1 MPETQRLFLGFPATF
16 LATPLSHIQD
26 KLSLSGR
33 RIPPEQLHMTLRFLG
48 DLTERQYTSL
58 LSQLPTME
66 LPRFTVSLEQLGCF
80 PRASVVWIGPTAVP
94 APLVALYQELNNRCG
109 SLKLAPPHRAYRP
122 HITLFRHPCLPE
134 LPTITPL
141 IYRPS
146 ELCLYQSIHTEQGP
160 YYRIQARWPL
170 KDSLLR

>member
-1 MPETQRLFLGFPATF
+1 MPETQHLFLGFPATF

-48 DLTERQYTSL
+48 DLTERQYNSL

-66 LPRFTVSLEQLGCF
+66 LPRFTLSLEQLGCF
-80 PRASVVWIGPTAVP
+80 PRASVVWIGPTEVP
-94 APLVALYQELNNRCG
+94 ATLVALNQELNNRCG
-109 SLKLAPPHRAYRP
+109 SLKLTPPHRAYRP

-134 LPTITPL
+134 LPAITPL

-170 KDSLLR
+170 KD